1 MDKQN
6 NTTMSRQNTKNV
18 LSINILSHGLVYT
31 WFPKMLHRINVAK
44 EFFFTF
50 TFSSSRKKNGA
61 ESFHSVIQLT
71 IWHGLVQKSIL
82 EFICKCTFNI
92 NYGKGVDFGSYEG
105 IALPPTTLPLPV
117 NYKNMQYCT
126 KHWNIIARHLMY
138 LLKIARYNGHT
149 CIVPIEGGI
158 LTR

>member
-61 ESFHSVIQLT
+61 KSFHSVIQLT

-82 EFICKCTFNI
+82 GFICKCTFNV

-105 IALPPTTLPLPV
+105 IALPPTTTTSKLQEHAVLH
-117 NYKNMQYCT
+117 QTLEHYCQIF
-126 KHWNIIARHLMY
+126 NVFF
-138 LLKIARYNGHT
+138 LKIARYNGHT
-149 CIVPIEGGI
+149 CIVPIERGI